1 MARIDVI
8 NATVEYPLYQS
19 NSMSLRNKLVAV
31 GTGGVVSRGVNNIV
45 TVKALDNVSFSLKDG
60 DRIGLIGHNGAGK
73 STLLRTLAGVYTPTQ
88 GEVNVEGQVS
98 TIFRLGAGLDNEL
111 TGYENIIRMGVF
123 LGATKAEAQN
133 YIPDIEE
140 FTDLGAFLAMPVH
153 TYSAGM
159 LARLTFAIATSTTPE
174 ILLIDEVLGAGDET
188 FQIKAKERLENVIK
202 SAKIF
207 VLASHSPSMINLYC
221 NRTLHFEHGRLIDDK
236 KLND

>member
-19 NSMSLRNKLVAV
+19 NSMSLRNKLVSV

-45 TVKALDNVSFSLKDG
+45 TVKALDNVSFTLKDG
-60 DRIGLIGHNGAGK
+60 DRVGLIGHNGAGK

-88 GEVNVEGQVS
+88 GEVSVEGQVS

-111 TGYENIIRMGVF
+111 TGYENIIRMGMF
-123 LGATKAEAQN
+123 LGATKAQARN
-133 YIPDIEE
+133 YIPDIED

-159 LARLTFAIATSTTPE
+159 LARLTFAIATSTNPE
-174 ILLIDEVLGAGDET
+174 ILLIDEVLGAGDEA
-188 FQIKAKERLENVIK
+188 FQKKAKERLENVIK

-207 VLASHSPSMINLYC
+207 VLASHSTSMINLYC
-221 NRTLHFEHGRLIDDK
+221 NRTLHFEHGRLISDK
-236 KLND
+236 RLDG